1 MRGQSLTLGSV
12 AQYIERAIADFAR
25 EPQWRANR
33 ERAFYS
39 LPTNVRFRVDTT
51 FCGANVRLWPK
62 ADTSAYHQ
70 KRTSSPTGGFLWNFD
85 WTTVQLD
92 LLHLIPTITRGLAN
106 ARSPS
111 SVRQR

>member
-1 MRGQSLTLGSV
+1 MRGQSLALCSV

-51 FCGANVRLWPK
+51 FCRANVRLWPK
-62 ADTSAYHQ
+62 ADI
-70 KRTSSPTGGFLWNFD
+70 G
-85 WTTVQLD
+85 
-92 LLHLIPTITRGLAN
+92 
-106 ARSPS
+106 
-111 SVRQR
+111 